1 MGSAIVTG
9 GSGGIG
15 SAICRRLCAE
25 GYSVAVCYSA
35 GRSAAEDLARTL
47 CEEGHIA
54 IAVQCDVRDSS
65 QIERAVLEAASLG
78 SLEVAVNCAG
88 ISLFSQL
95 QDTTPDELQEIFSVN
110 STGTYLVCREA
121 AKQMIPWHFGRI
133 INISSM
139 WGVAGASC
147 ESAYSA
153 SKASVIGLTKALAKE
168 LGPSGIT
175 VNCIAP
181 GLIDTPMN
189 SRLSPSDIAA
199 LVSETPC
206 GRIGTPEDV
215 ADAAAYFCRASFVT
229 GQILCVDGG
238 FTL

>member
-1 MGSAIVTG
+1 MRSAIVTG

-15 SAICRRLCAE
+15 SAICRALCEE
-25 GYSVAVCYSA
+25 GYSVLICYSS
-35 GRSAAEDLARTL
+35 GREPAEDLAAELGSLGYCAEAFR
-47 CEEGHIA
+47 
-54 IAVQCDVRDSS
+54 CDVRSE
-65 QIERAVLEAASLG
+65 QEIIGAVGRAAELG
-78 SLEVAVNCAG
+78 ELSAAVNCAG
-88 ISLFSQL
+88 VSLFAQI
-95 QDTTPDELQEIFSVN
+95 QDTSAEELDDIFRIN

-121 AKQMIPWHFGRI
+121 AKKMIPLGSGRI

-181 GLIDTPMN
+181 GVIDTRMN
-189 SRLSPSDIAA
+189 ARLTPDDIQA
-199 LVSETPC
+199 LCDETPL
-206 GRIGTPEDV
+206 GRIGKPDEV
-215 ADAAAYFCRASFVT
+215 AQAVVYFTRASFVT
-229 GQILCVDGG
+229 GQVLSVDGG